1 MPRLVEHLGQDHL
14 AEVPG
19 RHGDNDEGT
28 SAMAGTTENGAPS
41 ARVALVTGAGSGIGR
56 ACALGLLAEGWTVVL
71 TGRREAPL
79 KETAELADATA
90 SAGIAAPLTCDITD
104 PVAVDELFSQVVRR
118 FGRLDLLFNNAAD
131 TMPYTP
137 TEEVSAED
145 WHRVMDSIA
154 TGTFL
159 CSRAAFRIMKAQSP
173 RGGRI
178 INNGAP
184 SAQVPR
190 PDSAAFTAAKH
201 AVAGLTRSLSLDGR
215 RHDISCGQIDI
226 GNVTPQGREQPAVR
240 QADGSL
246 RVEPTMDIGHVV
258 EMVVTMA
265 GLPLGVNIQSVTVMP
280 SAMPYVGRG

>member
-1 MPRLVEHLGQDHL
+1 MT
-14 AEVPG
+14 AEKV
-19 RHGDNDEGT
+19 
-28 SAMAGTTENGAPS
+28 S
-41 ARVALVTGAGSGIGR
+41 VVTGAGSGIGR
-56 ACALGLLAEGWTVVL
+56 ACALGLLADGWTVVL

-79 KETAELADATA
+79 QETARLAELAGADPDRAV
-90 SAGIAAPLTCDITD
+90 PLTADISD
-104 PVAVDELFSQVVRR
+104 EDSVDALFARISDR

-131 TMPYTP
+131 TMPYLP
-137 TEEVSAED
+137 TEEVSAAD

-159 CSRAAFRIMKAQSP
+159 CSRAAFRLMKEQSP

-190 PDSAAFTAAKH
+190 PDSIAFTAAKH

-215 RHDISCGQIDI
+215 RYDISAGQIDI
-226 GNVTPQGREQPAVR
+226 GNVTPEDREQPAVR

-246 RVEPTMDIGHVV
+246 RVEPTMDIRHVV
-258 EMVVTMA
+258 DMVRAMA
-265 GLPLGVNIQSVTVMP
+265 SLPVGVNVQSVTVMP
-280 SAMPYVGRG
+280 SAMPYIGRG

>member
-1 MPRLVEHLGQDHL
+1 MTESTEL
-14 AEVPG
+14 AEKIAIAV
-19 RHGDNDEGT
+19 
-28 SAMAGTTENGAPS
+28 
-41 ARVALVTGAGSGIGR
+41 VTGAGSGIGR
-56 ACALGLLAEGWTVVL
+56 ACALGLLADGWTVVL
-71 TGRREAPL
+71 TGRRENAL
-79 KETAELADATA
+79 KETAALA
-90 SAGIAAPLTCDITD
+90 GPAAERALPVPADITD
-104 PVAVDELFSQVVRR
+104 ADAVTRLFDEVGGR

-137 TEEVSAED
+137 TEDVSAED

-159 CSRAAFRIMKAQSP
+159 CSRAAYRMMKDQTP

-190 PDSAAFTAAKH
+190 PDSIAFTAAKH

-226 GNVTPQGREQPAVR
+226 GNVTPVGREQPAVR
-240 QADGSL
+240 QADGTL
-246 RVEPTMDIGHVV
+246 RVEPTMDIRHVV
-258 EMVVTMA
+258 EMVLVMA
-265 GLPLGVNIQSVTVMP
+265 NLPRGVNIQSVAVLP